1 MNLLVRPVSPVDPL
15 PVATYNARR
24 QTHRDEVKDYLYEQ
38 SELNKLTDK
47 VFASLDETTA
57 DHIADAGGLGMTECS
72 LAHVMQIMRTEN
84 GRLSYKQIGDIS
96 DTLKTPFNPESGM
109 DDKAHAILRN
119 NNAEVND
126 FNKILLFRRGL
137 QCAVGDLYDESYR
150 AYARKCREAD
160 PPRLETWPTLRAAL
174 IAASQELPA
183 AATVGN
189 AGFDNAAVKGPAD
202 ERIDV
207 LTAQLSAL
215 TTAVA
220 KIAGKPAHAQTGTT
234 LYCYTHGWNLSHTG
248 KSTPTPV
255 RQGTTSPSQTG
266 RC

>member
-1 MNLLVRPVSPVDPL
+1 MKTSMSDTSSVLAFPGDLQPEEAYSRCLQSVLVVAKLVPTMNVDGRGLQGVCHAPEVYLTLPNIPRDAQGVLIPFQLLVRPVSPVDPL

-109 DDKAHAILRN
+109 D
-119 NNAEVND
+119 V
-126 FNKILLFRRGL
+126 RG
-137 QCAVGDLYDESYR
+137 Y
-150 AYARKCREAD
+150 
-160 PPRLETWPTLRAAL
+160 
-174 IAASQELPA
+174 A
-183 AATVGN
+183 AA
-189 AGFDNAAVKGPAD
+189 
-202 ERIDV
+202 
-207 LTAQLSAL
+207 
-215 TTAVA
+215 
-220 KIAGKPAHAQTGTT
+220 
-234 LYCYTHGWNLSHTG
+234 
-248 KSTPTPV
+248 
-255 RQGTTSPSQTG
+255 
-266 RC
+266 